1 MPLPDLRRRNNESK
15 KLHLKEAQNNVL
27 IEYTE
32 PHREKSMSTKQNG
45 ANRKKKENN
54 NREDRQYP
62 GQDGA
67 EKALRQPRHS
77 QSVKVQHQ
85 HHNDKWEER
94 QMRGR
99 HHEGPHH
106 WKERP
111 HSRYEAAGLWT
122 GERELGKAWG
132 GGAKALIGTPSTN
145 GSCYCYDAWN
155 TGGMACLL
163 WASPHGRNGS
173 QEQSNVVDSV

>member
-1 MPLPDLRRRNNESK
+1 MTRNTLKLHHSEFRLYHPMRGLQDPEVCLTQKLYSVEKPHQSQVVPSETQMNTVNKENIWQPDVPLPDLRRRNNESK

-85 HHNDKWEER
+85 HHNDK
-94 QMRGR
+94 
-99 HHEGPHH
+99 
-106 WKERP
+106 
-111 HSRYEAAGLWT
+111 
-122 GERELGKAWG
+122 
-132 GGAKALIGTPSTN
+132 
-145 GSCYCYDAWN
+145 
-155 TGGMACLL
+155 
-163 WASPHGRNGS
+163 
-173 QEQSNVVDSV
+173 